1 MENFIIKHVNINVP
15 IKYFADGTYDILI
28 DDAQYQYDDK
38 QNIQINSLDIEKNI
52 NQNIIKKKHNFSLK
66 HKKIKHNKSKKNKNF
81 S

>member
-1 MENFIIKHVNINVP
+1 M
-15 IKYFADGTYDILI
+15 

-38 QNIQINSLDIEKNI
+38 QNIQINSLDIEKDI
-52 NQNIIKKKHNFSLK
+52 NQNIIKNKHNFSLK